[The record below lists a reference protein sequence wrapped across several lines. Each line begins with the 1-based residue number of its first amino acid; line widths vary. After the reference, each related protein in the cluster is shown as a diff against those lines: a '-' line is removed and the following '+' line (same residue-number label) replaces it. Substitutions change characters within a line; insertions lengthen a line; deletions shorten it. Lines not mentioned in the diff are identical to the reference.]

1 MARVGILRQFN
12 QRAAGE
18 GGLWERNV
26 LMKTSRRRVV
36 LALGSSMLVPLL
48 AGGALA
54 QPATRA
60 GRAFDALGR
69 RWLDRSMRYS
79 PIAATTIGDHR
90 YDHRVDDV
98 SAAGRNAAL
107 AFTRDTL
114 RRLEAID
121 RSQLSRAN
129 QVDYAILANSLRG
142 DIWRTETWQTWAWN
156 PLGYQSLAGG
166 ALYGLMARDFAPLPQ
181 RLEAATARMEKL
193 PTLLRQTREALVPS
207 RVPAPHAATYAAQ
220 NPGVKSIVSDM
231 IEPHK
236 DELPPAKR
244 ARMERAIA
252 QLNTA
257 IDEHQAWIT
266 GTLVPAAQADFRA
279 GAQIFDTQ
287 LGFTLQ
293 STLSRAEIRSRA
305 EAAVRSV
312 REEMYRVSKQALAGR
327 AGAPPTPDNPTPDEQ
342 QAAIRAALDLAAA
355 DRPARDQLVETATQA
370 TEEARRF
377 VIEKDLI
384 TLPEGPVRVILMPE
398 FQRGFAVAYC
408 DSPGPL
414 ERHLDTFYA
423 VSPIPDDWS
432 EEQTTSFL
440 REYNNRGTLDIA
452 VHEAMPGHYV
462 QIWHSN
468 RYPSTL
474 RAVLGS
480 GSFVEGW
487 AVYAEEMMVE
497 QGFRTG
503 DPLYR
508 LSQLKVQLRTIT
520 NAIIDQAIHC
530 DGMSED
536 EMMRLLT
543 QTAFQEEREAA
554 GKWRRAQLSVTQLS
568 TYFVGFQ
575 EHLETRAE
583 TQRRRGEAFN
593 LKAYHDGVLAFGSP
607 PGRFA
612 RQLLLDEPIQ

>member
-1 MARVGILRQFN
+1 
-12 QRAAGE
+12 
-18 GGLWERNV
+18 
-26 LMKTSRRRVV
+26 MKTSRRRVV
-36 LALGSSMLVPLL
+36 LALGSTMLVPLMGD
-48 AGGALA
+48 AFA
-54 QPATRA
+54 QTPSRA
-60 GRAFDALGR
+60 DRAFEALGR

-79 PIAATTIGDHR
+79 PISATTIGDHR
-90 YDHRVDDV
+90 YDRRIDDV

-107 AFTRDTL
+107 RFTLSTL
-114 RRLEAID
+114 RQLEAID
-121 RSQLSRAN
+121 PTQLSRAN
-129 QVDYAILANSLRG
+129 QVDYAILANSLRAQ
-142 DIWRTETWQTWAWN
+142 IWQTETWQTWAWN
-156 PLGYQSLAGG
+156 PLGYQALAGG
-166 ALYGLMARDFAPLPQ
+166 ALYGLMAREFAPLPQ
-181 RLEAATARMEKL
+181 RLDAAIARMELL
-193 PTLLRQTREALVPS
+193 PDLLRKTRQELVPS
-207 RVPAPHAATYAAQ
+207 RVPAPHAATYATQ
-220 NPGVKSIVSDM
+220 NPGIKSIITGM

-236 DELPPAKR
+236 GTLSTSKQT
-244 ARMERAIA
+244 RMTRAIER
-252 QLNTA
+252 LNAA

-279 GAQIFDTQ
+279 GAEVFDTQ

-293 STLSRAEIRSRA
+293 SNLSRAEIRRRA
-305 EAAVRSV
+305 DVAVTSV
-312 REEMYRVSKQALAGR
+312 RQEMYRVSKLALAGL
-327 AGAPPTPDNPTPDEQ
+327 ADAPPTPDNPTPEQQ

-355 DRPARDQLVETATQA
+355 DRPARDQLVQTATEA

-377 VIEKDLI
+377 VIERDLI
-384 TLPEGPVRVILMPE
+384 TLPEGPVRIILMPE
-398 FQRGFAVAYC
+398 FQRGVAVAYC

-414 ERHLDTFYA
+414 ERHLETFYA

-432 EEQTTSFL
+432 EEQAISFL
-440 REYNNRGTLDIA
+440 REYNKRATLDIA

-487 AVYAEEMMVE
+487 AVYGEEMMVRE
-497 QGFRTG
+497 GFRTD
-503 DPLYR
+503 DPLFR
-508 LSQLKVQLRTIT
+508 LSQLKIQLRTIT
-520 NAIIDQAIHC
+520 NAIIDQAIHV
-530 DGMSED
+530 DGMSEQ
-536 EMMRLLT
+536 EVMTFLT

-575 EHLETRAE
+575 EHLETRAAA
-583 TQRRRGEAFN
+583 EAREGANFN
-593 LKAYHDGVLAFGSP
+593 LKRYHDGVLSFGSP

>member
-1 MARVGILRQFN
+1 
-12 QRAAGE
+12 
-18 GGLWERNV
+18 
-26 LMKTSRRRVV
+26 MKTSRRRVV
-36 LALGSSMLVPLL
+36 LALGSTMLVPLM
-48 AGGALA
+48 GADAFA
-54 QPATRA
+54 QTPSRA
-60 GRAFDALGR
+60 DRAFEALGR

-79 PIAATTIGDHR
+79 PISATTIGDHR
-90 YDHRVDDV
+90 YDHRIDDV

-107 AFTRDTL
+107 SFTRDIL
-114 RRLEAID
+114 RQIEAID
-121 RSQLSRAN
+121 ATQLSRAN
-129 QVDYAILANSLRG
+129 QVDYAILANSLRAN
-142 DIWRTETWQTWAWN
+142 IWQTETWETWAWN

-166 ALYGLMARDFAPLPQ
+166 ALYGLMAREFAPLPQ
-181 RLEAATARMEKL
+181 RLDAAIARMELL
-193 PTLLRQTREALVPS
+193 PDLLRKTRAELVPA
-207 RVPAPHAATYAAQ
+207 RVPAPHAVTYAAQ
-220 NPGVKSIVSDM
+220 NPGLKSIITGM

-236 DELPPAKR
+236 STLSASKQR
-244 ARMERAIA
+244 RMERAITT
-252 QLNTA
+252 LNAA

-279 GAQIFDTQ
+279 GAEVFDTQ
-287 LGFTLQ
+287 LGYTLQ
-293 STLSRAEIRSRA
+293 STLSRADIRARA
-305 EAAVRSV
+305 DAAVISV
-312 REEMYRVSKQALAGR
+312 RDEMYRVSKLALAGQS
-327 AGAPPTPDNPTPDEQ
+327 GAPATPDNPTPAQQ

-355 DRPARDQLVETATQA
+355 DRPARDQLVQVATAA
-370 TEEARRF
+370 TEEARTF
-377 VIEKDLI
+377 VQQHDLI

-462 QIWHSN
+462 QIFHSN

-480 GSFVEGW
+480 GSFIEGW
-487 AVYAEEMMVE
+487 AVYAEEMMIE
-497 QGFRTG
+497 SGFRAN

-520 NAIIDQAIHC
+520 NSIIDQAIHV
-530 DGMSED
+530 DGMTEQ
-536 EMMRLLT
+536 EMMTFLT

-575 EHLETRAE
+575 EHLETRTAAR
-583 TQRRRGEAFN
+583 QKQGDAFN